1 MTQTEQAGAAVP
13 AGAAAAAAEQGE
25 EEAGGPG
32 GGPSGAAGPTAVATA
47 TATVGATVTAAAPAA
62 KVPLPRA
69 QRPGEPAVSR
79 PGVRRDRLAAL
90 DGLRFLAALSVVL
103 FHFVG
108 QTPWAMFDIWGRPY
122 QDTFPTV
129 HRYFAFGR
137 LGVDLF
143 FLISGFVI
151 CMSAWGRTPRDFFI
165 SRVTR
170 LYPMYWVAIV
180 VSACVIYLTDGPFGH
195 PNPRLLFANFTML
208 QTPLGVDNLDPVY
221 WTLWPELCFYL
232 TFAVV
237 VWKGLSYRRVV
248 IFCGLW
254 TVATVLAP
262 GAHIPLLT
270 LMVNPTS
277 APYFIAGMAFYLMYR
292 YRPTP
297 LLWGIVAMSWLL
309 ALHFLLA
316 PGGGRNNWDTWSPW
330 RGWLVLVT
338 SVFFLL
344 IAAIALGWT
353 RWMRWRGLTVA
364 GTMTFPLYLLHDTI
378 GITVAHRYGTRVD
391 PWLLVG
397 ATVSALVLLS
407 YLIHRFAERPIALV
421 MRRSLNTAA
430 FGLQPPAPRR

>member
-1 MTQTEQAGAAVP
+1 MRQTDPHPPADSPTVELGVSAVVPQAP
-13 AGAAAAAAEQGE
+13 SPQPAAEVPV
-25 EEAGGPG
+25 AD
-32 GGPSGAAGPTAVATA
+32 AGPV
-47 TATVGATVTAAAPAA
+47 
-62 KVPLPRA
+62 
-69 QRPGEPAVSR
+69 
-79 PGVRRDRLAAL
+79 VRKNRLAAL
-90 DGLRFLAALSVVL
+90 DGLRFLAALAVVL

-108 QTPWAMFDIWGRPY
+108 QTPGAMEFVWGRPV
-122 QDTFPTV
+122 DTLFPDA

-180 VSACVIYLTDGPFGH
+180 VSAAVIYLFDTPFGH
-195 PNPRLLFANFTML
+195 PNPRVLFANFTML
-208 QTPLGVDNLDPVY
+208 QTPLGVDNLDSVY

-237 VWKGLSYRRVV
+237 VWKGLTYQRVV

-254 TVATVLAP
+254 TVAAVLAP
-262 GAHIPLLT
+262 SAGIPLLT
-270 LMVNPTS
+270 LLVNPTS
-277 APYFIAGMAFYLMYR
+277 APFFIAGMAFYLMYR

-316 PGGGRNNWDTWSPW
+316 PHGGRNNWETWSPW
-330 RGWLVLVT
+330 RGWLILAT
-338 SVFFLL
+338 TVFFLL

-353 RWMRWRGLTVA
+353 TWIRGRWLTVA
-364 GTMTFPLYLLHDTI
+364 GTLTFPLYLLHDVL
-378 GITVAHRYGTRVD
+378 GVTVVHHFSGRVD
-391 PWLLVG
+391 PWALVG
-397 ATVSALVLLS
+397 MTAGGLIVLS
-407 YLIHRFAERPIALV
+407 YFVQRFVERPIAV
-421 MRRSLNTAA
+421 AMRRRLSSAE
-430 FGLQPPAPRR
+430 FGLKAPAPRQRS

>member
-1 MTQTEQAGAAVP
+1 MTQADRTGSAGVATRRENEGAVAEEVP
-13 AGAAAAAAEQGE
+13 LPHTAAATRVI
-25 EEAGGPG
+25 
-32 GGPSGAAGPTAVATA
+32 AAGPVAR
-47 TATVGATVTAAAPAA
+47 
-62 KVPLPRA
+62 K
-69 QRPGEPAVSR
+69 
-79 PGVRRDRLAAL
+79 DRLAAL

-108 QTPWAMFDIWGRPY
+108 QTPQAMIVVWGRPY
-122 QDTFPTV
+122 QTTFPAL
-129 HRYFAFGR
+129 HGYFAFGR

-180 VSACVIYLTDGPFGH
+180 VSACVIYLADSPFGH
-195 PNPRLLFANFTML
+195 PNPRVLFANFTML
-208 QTPLGVDNLDPVY
+208 QTPLGVANLDPVY

-237 VWKGLSYRRVV
+237 VWKGLTHQRVV

-254 TVATVLAP
+254 TVAAVLAP
-262 GAHIPLLT
+262 SAHIPLLT
-270 LMVNPTS
+270 LIVNPTS

-316 PGGGRNNWDTWSPW
+316 PHGGRNNWDTWSPW

-338 SVFFLL
+338 TVFFLL
-344 IAAIALGWT
+344 VGAIALGWT
-353 RWMRWRGLTVA
+353 RGIRWRGLTVA
-364 GTMTFPLYLLHDTI
+364 GAMTFPLYLLHDTL
-378 GITVAHRYGTRVD
+378 GMTVAHHYGDRVA
-391 PWLLVG
+391 PSTLVG
-397 ATVSALVLLS
+397 VTVSILILLS
-407 YLIHRFAERPIALV
+407 YLAHRFVERPIALA

-430 FGLQPPAPRR
+430 FGLQPPTPRP